1 MVYRDRLDIVRNLL
15 EGVNNNDDDYDIRPL
30 DKNYISKTRLGFTA
44 SLTHAQTTTYLDE
57 LLDRRLI
64 IETETDFK
72 PHPYYEITERGRRCL
87 QLFDELEDE
96 LRPIGLV
103 TPIEDSSID
112 LDYHW

>member
-1 MVYRDRLDIVRNLL
+1 MLWHDIK
-15 EGVNNNDDDYDIRPL
+15 PL
-30 DKNYISKTRLGFTA
+30 DKSYISKTRLGFTA

-87 QLFDELEDE
+87 ELFGELDDD
-96 LRPIGLV
+96 LR
-103 TPIEDSSID
+103 SSD
-112 LDYHW
+112 

>member
-1 MVYRDRLDIVRNLL
+1 MAYRDRLDIVRNLL
-15 EGVNNNDDDYDIRPL
+15 EGVNNNDDDIKPL

-64 IETETDFK
+64 VETETDFK

-87 QLFDELEDE
+87 ELFCELDGE
-96 LRPIGLV
+96 LR
-103 TPIEDSSID
+103 SSD
-112 LDYHW
+112 